1 MPQTAESVA
10 TVLAREVLPT
20 IKGWVKRVEALP
32 ALTRIPLTP
41 NERSHHLPRLLKEL
55 IIRLRLKADDENPAT
70 TSTQE
75 HGKARFLQ
83 GYTVPVLVEESR
95 LLQVSIFDTLR
106 GHHTTLN
113 AQTLMTDIMT
123 IADECDC
130 KLKQT
135 VETFM
140 EMERARVKVVGAT
153 I

>member
-32 ALTRIPLTP
+32 ALARIPLTP

-55 IIRLRLKADDENPAT
+55 IIRLRLKTDDENPPT
-70 TSTQE
+70 TSAQE
-75 HGKARFLQ
+75 HGKARFQQ
-83 GYTVPVLVEESR
+83 GYTVPMLVEESR

-106 GHHTTLN
+106 IHYSTLN
-113 AQTLMTDIMT
+113 AQALMTDIMT
-123 IADECDC
+123 IADECDS

-135 VETFM
+135 VEAFM
-140 EMERARVKVVGAT
+140 KMDREKVNAVGSV